1 MFGRLLLLL
10 LLLFAVVAF
19 FRHLNRLSDQERQQ
33 FYRKSMLWGGSGL
46 LLLITLTGRLPWL
59 FAVVAA
65 VIPFTQK
72 VMRLMQFA
80 PLLHQLKNLFQ
91 PGRSKVPPA
100 TVAFTAN
107 SLFLHLELDQDK
119 TPISGD
125 VLSGRYQ
132 GFSLEELTQPQLEI
146 FWQECQADGTS
157 QSLLE
162 NYLQQR
168 FGSNWP
174 QWGRKPK
181 PEESSTPAPPPP
193 TGMKQEEAL
202 KILGLDP
209 EAPLNRK
216 QIVAA
221 HRKLMQKVHP
231 DRGGSDYLAA
241 KLNQA
246 KSTLLKKK
254 R

>member
-1 MFGRLLLLL
+1 MFGRLLLIL
-10 LLLFAVVAF
+10 LLLFGIVLF
-19 FRHLNRLSDQERQQ
+19 FRHLNRLSAPQRQQ
-33 FYRKSMLWGGSGL
+33 LYGKFFLWGGASL

-65 VIPFTQK
+65 IIPFAQK

-91 PGRSKVPPA
+91 PGRSAVPPPS
-100 TVAFTAN
+100 VAFTAN
-107 SLFLHLELDQDK
+107 SLFLTLDLDQQK
-119 TPISGD
+119 TPLSGD
-125 VLSGRYQ
+125 VLRGRYQ
-132 GFSLEELTQPQLEI
+132 GFSLGELTQPQLEI

-168 FGSNWP
+168 FGDNWP
-174 QWGRKPK
+174 QWGRKVNT
-181 PEESSTPAPPPP
+181 EEPSAAPPPK
-193 TGMKQEEAL
+193 TGMSQAEAL
-202 KILGLDP
+202 EILGLDP
-209 EAPLNRK
+209 AEPLNRK
-216 QIVAA
+216 QITSA

-241 KLNQA
+241 QINQA
-246 KSTLLKKK
+246 KRTLLAKK

>member
-1 MFGRLLLLL
+1 MFGRLLLLF
-10 LLLFAVVAF
+10 LLLFAVVTL
-19 FRHLNRLSDQERQQ
+19 FRHLNRLSAPERQRL
-33 FYRKSMLWGGSGL
+33 YRKSLLWGGAGL

-65 VIPFTQK
+65 VIPFAQK

-80 PLLHQLKNLFQ
+80 PLFHQIKNLFQ
-91 PGRSKVPPA
+91 AKQPPIPPA
-100 TVAFTAN
+100 EVAFTAN

-119 TPISGD
+119 TPLSGD

-132 GFSLEELTQPQLEI
+132 GFSLQELTRPQLEI

-168 FGSNWP
+168 FGSDWP
-174 QWGRKPK
+174 QWGRKPA
-181 PEESSTPAPPPP
+181 PEEHQAAAPPAS
-193 TGMKQEEAL
+193 GMTQEEAL
-202 KILGLDP
+202 QILGLDP
-209 EAPLNRK
+209 EEPLNRK

-221 HRKLMQKVHP
+221 HRKLMLKVHP

-241 KLNQA
+241 QLNQA
-246 KSTLLKKK
+246 KSALLKKK